1 MYEQPSW
8 LHELWIARETLWAGF
23 LTSVQCSALA
33 IVCGTLIGVFAGL
46 ILTYGNVWA
55 RLPFRIYVD
64 LIRGT
69 PVFVLVLAV
78 FYMTPALGLPISA
91 FQAGALGLTL
101 FCGSHVAEIVRGA
114 LQAIPRGQLEASKA
128 IGLTFGQSLM
138 YVLLPQA
145 LRQILPTWVNSSTE
159 IVKAST
165 LLSVIGVAELLL
177 STQQVIART
186 FMTLEFYL
194 FAGFLFFV
202 INYAI
207 ELLGR
212 QIEKRVAL
220 P

>member
-1 MYEQPSW
+1 MR
-8 LHELWIARETLWAGF
+8 A
-23 LTSVQCSALA
+23 
-33 IVCGTLIGVFAGL
+33 
-46 ILTYGNVWA
+46 
-55 RLPFRIYVD
+55 PFRFYVD
-64 LIRGT
+64 IIRGT
-69 PVFVLVLAV
+69 PVFVLVLAC
-78 FYMTPALGLPISA
+78 FYMAPAAGWQISA
-91 FQAGALGLTL
+91 FEAGALGLTL

-114 LQAIPRGQLEASKA
+114 LQALPRGQMEAGKA
-128 IGLTFGQSLM
+128 IGLTFYQSLG

-177 STQQVIART
+177 STQQIIART

-202 INYAI
+202 INYGI

-212 QIEKRVAL
+212 HIEKRVAL

>member
-46 ILTYGNVWA
+46 VLTYGTLWA
-55 RLPFRIYVD
+55 RLPFRVYVD

-78 FYMTPALGLPISA
+78 FYMAPALGWPISA

-114 LQAIPRGQLEASKA
+114 LQAIAQGQLEAGKA
-128 IGLTFGQSLM
+128 IGLTFRQSLM

>member
-1 MYEQPSW
+1 LRRIFRTAADP
-8 LHELWIARETLWAGF
+8 A
-23 LTSVQCSALA
+23 
-33 IVCGTLIGVFAGL
+33 VCRSDSRHAGL
-46 ILTYGNVWA
+46 RSGVGGLLYG
-55 RLPFRIYVD
+55 
-64 LIRGT
+64 
-69 PVFVLVLAV
+69 
-78 FYMTPALGLPISA
+78 
-91 FQAGALGLTL
+91 AGAGLA
-101 FCGSHVAEIVRGA
+101 GSHVSEIVRGA
-114 LQAIPRGQLEASKA
+114 LQAIPRGQIEAGKA
-128 IGLTFGQSLM
+128 IGLRFNQTLR
-138 YVLLPQA
+138 YLLLPQA
-145 LRQILPTWVNSSTE
+145 MRQILPTWVNSSTE

-194 FAGFLFFV
+194 FAGFLFFL

>member
-1 MYEQPSW
+1 MYESHSW
-8 LHELWIARETLWAGF
+8 LQELWIAREALWAGF
-23 LTSVQCSALA
+23 LTTIQCSVMA
-33 IVCGTLIGVFAGL
+33 IICGTVIGMFAGL
-46 ILTYGNVWA
+46 VLTYGNVWS
-55 RLPFRIYVD
+55 RLPFRMYVD

-69 PVFVLVLAV
+69 PVFVLVLAC
-78 FYMTPALGLPISA
+78 FYMAPALGWQISA

-114 LQAIPRGQLEASKA
+114 LQAIPRGQLEAGKA
-128 IGLTFGQSLM
+128 IGLTFGQSLG

-194 FAGFLFFV
+194 FAGFLFFI

>member
-1 MYEQPSW
+1 MYEQPTW
-8 LHELWIARETLWAGF
+8 LHELWIAREALWAGF
-23 LTSVQCSALA
+23 LTSVQCAGLA
-33 IVCGTLIGVFAGL
+33 ILFGSILGVFAGL
-46 ILTYGNVWA
+46 ILTYGKFWA
-55 RLPFRIYVD
+55 RLPFRCYVD

-69 PVFVLVLAV
+69 PVFVLVLAC
-78 FYMTPALGLPISA
+78 FYMAPALGWQISA

-114 LQAIPRGQLEASKA
+114 LQAIPRGQLEAGKA
-128 IGLTFGQSLM
+128 IGLTFSQSLS

-177 STQQVIART
+177 STQQVIARN
-186 FMTLEFYL
+186 FMTLQFYL

>member
-1 MYEQPSW
+1 M
-8 LHELWIARETLWAGF
+8 
-23 LTSVQCSALA
+23 
-33 IVCGTLIGVFAGL
+33 
-46 ILTYGNVWA
+46 
-55 RLPFRIYVD
+55 
-64 LIRGT
+64 
-69 PVFVLVLAV
+69 
-78 FYMTPALGLPISA
+78 
-91 FQAGALGLTL
+91 
-101 FCGSHVAEIVRGA
+101 
-114 LQAIPRGQLEASKA
+114 QAIPRGQLEAGKA
-128 IGLTFGQSLM
+128 IGLTFGQSLA

-177 STQQVIART
+177 STQQVIARN

>member
-1 MYEQPSW
+1 
-8 LHELWIARETLWAGF
+8 
-23 LTSVQCSALA
+23 
-33 IVCGTLIGVFAGL
+33 
-46 ILTYGNVWA
+46 
-55 RLPFRIYVD
+55 
-64 LIRGT
+64 
-69 PVFVLVLAV
+69 
-78 FYMTPALGLPISA
+78 
-91 FQAGALGLTL
+91 
-101 FCGSHVAEIVRGA
+101 HVSEIVRGA
-114 LQAIPRGQLEASKA
+114 LQAIPRGQIEAGKA
-128 IGLTFGQSLM
+128 IGLRFNQTLR

-145 LRQILPTWVNSSTE
+145 MRQILPTWVNSSTE

-194 FAGFLFFV
+194 FAGFLFFL

>member
-1 MYEQPSW
+1 MYESHSW
-8 LHELWIARETLWAGF
+8 LQELWIAREALLSGF
-23 LTSVQCSALA
+23 LTTIQCSVMA
-33 IVCGTLIGVFAGL
+33 IICGTVIGLFAGL
-46 ILTYGNVWA
+46 VLTYGNTLS
-55 RLPFRIYVD
+55 RLPFRMYVD

-69 PVFVLVLAV
+69 PVFVLVLAC
-78 FYMTPALGLPISA
+78 FYMAPALGWQISA

-114 LQAIPRGQLEASKA
+114 LQAIPGGQLEASKA
-128 IGLTFGQSLM
+128 IGLTFKQALG

-194 FAGFLFFV
+194 FAGFMFFI

>member
-1 MYEQPSW
+1 MYQPPGW
-8 LHELWIARETLWAGF
+8 LHEVWTAREVLWSGF
-23 LTSVQCSALA
+23 LTSIQCSALA
-33 IVCGTLIGVFAGL
+33 ILFGTLIGMCAGL
-46 ILTYGNVWA
+46 TLTYGGFFA
-55 RLPFRIYVD
+55 RLPVRLYVD

-78 FYMTPALGLPISA
+78 FYMVPALGWQISA
-91 FQAGALGLTL
+91 FQAGAIGLTL

-114 LQAIPRGQLEASKA
+114 LQAIPRGQIEAGKA
-128 IGLTFGQSLM
+128 IGLRFNQTLR

-145 LRQILPTWVNSSTE
+145 MRQILPTWVNSSTE

-194 FAGFLFFV
+194 FAGFLFFL

-207 ELLGR
+207 KLLGR

>member
-1 MYEQPSW
+1 MYKRQ
-8 LHELWIARETLWAGF
+8 
-23 LTSVQCSALA
+23 
-33 IVCGTLIGVFAGL
+33 
-46 ILTYGNVWA
+46 
-55 RLPFRIYVD
+55 
-64 LIRGT
+64 
-69 PVFVLVLAV
+69 
-78 FYMTPALGLPISA
+78 
-91 FQAGALGLTL
+91 TL

-114 LQAIPRGQLEASKA
+114 LQALPRGQMEASQA
-128 IGLTFGQSLM
+128 IGLTFFQALG

-177 STQQVIART
+177 STQQIIART

-194 FAGFLFFV
+194 FAGFLFFI

-212 QIEKRVAL
+212 HIEKRVAL

>member
-1 MYEQPSW
+1 M
-8 LHELWIARETLWAGF
+8 
-23 LTSVQCSALA
+23 
-33 IVCGTLIGVFAGL
+33 
-46 ILTYGNVWA
+46 
-55 RLPFRIYVD
+55 
-64 LIRGT
+64 
-69 PVFVLVLAV
+69 
-78 FYMTPALGLPISA
+78 
-91 FQAGALGLTL
+91 
-101 FCGSHVAEIVRGA
+101 RGA
-114 LQAIPRGQLEASKA
+114 LQAIPRGQLEAGKA
-128 IGLTFGQSLM
+128 IGLRFNQSLR

-145 LRQILPTWVNSSTE
+145 MRQILPTWVNSSTE

-194 FAGFLFFV
+194 FAGFLFFL

>member
-1 MYEQPSW
+1 
-8 LHELWIARETLWAGF
+8 
-23 LTSVQCSALA
+23 
-33 IVCGTLIGVFAGL
+33 
-46 ILTYGNVWA
+46 
-55 RLPFRIYVD
+55 
-64 LIRGT
+64 
-69 PVFVLVLAV
+69 
-78 FYMTPALGLPISA
+78 
-91 FQAGALGLTL
+91 LGLTL

-114 LQAIPRGQLEASKA
+114 LQALPRGQMEASKA
-128 IGLTFGQSLM
+128 IGLTFYQSLG

-177 STQQVIART
+177 STQQIIART

-202 INYAI
+202 INYGI

-212 QIEKRVAL
+212 HIEKRVAL

>member
-1 MYEQPSW
+1 MYEAHSW
-8 LHELWIARETLWAGF
+8 LQELWIAREALWSGF
-23 LTSVQCSALA
+23 LTTVQCSLLA
-33 IVCGTLIGVFAGL
+33 IICGTVIGMFAGL
-46 ILTYGNVWA
+46 VLTYGNVWA
-55 RLPFRIYVD
+55 RTPFRAYVD

-69 PVFVLVLAV
+69 PVFVLVLAC
-78 FYMTPALGLPISA
+78 FYMAPALGWQISA

-128 IGLTFGQSLM
+128 IGLTFKQALA

-165 LLSVIGVAELLL
+165 LLSVIGVAEMLL

-194 FAGFLFFV
+194 FAGFLFFI

>member
-1 MYEQPSW
+1 MYEAHSW
-8 LHELWIARETLWAGF
+8 LQELWIAREALLAGF
-23 LTSVQCSALA
+23 LTTIECSVMA
-33 IVCGTLIGVFAGL
+33 IICGTVIGMFAGL
-46 ILTYGNVWA
+46 VLTYGNVWA
-55 RLPFRIYVD
+55 RTPFRAYVD

-69 PVFVLVLAV
+69 PVFVLVLAC
-78 FYMTPALGLPISA
+78 FYMAPALGWQITA

-128 IGLTFGQSLM
+128 IGLTFKQALG

-165 LLSVIGVAELLL
+165 LLSVIGVAEMLL

-186 FMTLEFYL
+186 FMTLQFYL
-194 FAGFLFFV
+194 FAGLLFFI

>member
-1 MYEQPSW
+1 MYESPSW
-8 LHELWIARETLWAGF
+8 LHELWGARNTLAQGF

-33 IVCGTLIGVFAGL
+33 IVGGTLIGIVVGL
-46 ILTYGNVWA
+46 ALTYGKFWM
-55 RLPFRIYVD
+55 RLPLRLYVD

-69 PVFVLVLAV
+69 PVFVLVLAC
-78 FYMTPALGLPISA
+78 FYMAPALGWQISA
-91 FQAGALGLTL
+91 FQAGVLGLTL
-101 FCGSHVAEIVRGA
+101 FCGTHVAEIVRGA
-114 LQAIPRGQLEASKA
+114 LQAIPHGQLEAGKA
-128 IGLTFGQSLM
+128 IGLTFYQSLG

-194 FAGFLFFV
+194 FAGLLFFI

-212 QIEKRVAL
+212 HIEKRVAL

>member
-8 LHELWIARETLWAGF
+8 LHELWTAREALWAGF
-23 LTSVQCSALA
+23 LTSVQCAGLA
-33 IVCGTLIGVFAGL
+33 IVFGTVIGVFAGL
-46 ILTYGNVWA
+46 ILTYGKWWA
-55 RLPFRIYVD
+55 RLPFRAYVD

-69 PVFVLVLAV
+69 PVFVLVLAC
-78 FYMTPALGLPISA
+78 FYMAPALGWQIGA

-114 LQAIPRGQLEASKA
+114 LQAIPRGQLEAGKA
-128 IGLTFGQSLM
+128 IGLTFPQSLS

-177 STQQVIART
+177 STQQVIARN

>member
-1 MYEQPSW
+1 MYESPSW
-8 LHELWIARETLWAGF
+8 LHELWIARDALWSGF
-23 LTSVQCSALA
+23 LTSVQSSVLA
-33 IVCGTLIGVFAGL
+33 IVLGTLIGVVAGL
-46 ILTYGNVWA
+46 ALTYGRVWMRA
-55 RLPFRIYVD
+55 PFRFYVD

-69 PVFVLVLAV
+69 PVFVLVLAC
-78 FYMTPALGLPISA
+78 FYMAPALGWKIGA
-91 FQAGALGLTL
+91 FQAGVLGLTL

-114 LQAIPRGQLEASKA
+114 LQALPRGQMEASQA
-128 IGLTFGQSLM
+128 IGLTFYQALG

-177 STQQVIART
+177 STQQVIARN

-194 FAGFLFFV
+194 FAGFLFFI

-212 QIEKRVAL
+212 RIEKRVAL

>member
-1 MYEQPSW
+1 MYEAHSW
-8 LHELWIARETLWAGF
+8 LQELWIAREALLAGF
-23 LTSVQCSALA
+23 LTTIECSVMA
-33 IVCGTLIGVFAGL
+33 IICGTVIGMFAGL
-46 ILTYGNVWA
+46 VLTYGNVWA
-55 RLPFRIYVD
+55 RTPFRAYVD

-69 PVFVLVLAV
+69 PVFVLVLAC
-78 FYMTPALGLPISA
+78 FYMAPALGWQISA

-101 FCGSHVAEIVRGA
+101 FCGSHVSEIVRGA
-114 LQAIPRGQLEASKA
+114 LQAIPRGQLEAGKA
-128 IGLTFGQSLM
+128 IGLTFKQSLA

-194 FAGFLFFV
+194 FAGFMFFI